1 MANNNSNVNI
11 SFVISSIIKTV
22 IFILIIGIGIYLL
35 KSYQPDFYN
44 KNVYSLIT
52 GKKVNIVTANTNSS
66 GVIEDNFSSSTP
78 YMNNFDIAEENT
90 EISVSDNSVVVESV
104 TTSSKRKIVIIPEE
118 QTTVVKKEQVVVE
131 VPQSTKSTTPRFI
144 DGYEVITIED
154 TEPFELSEKTGKASN
169 VQSNRNV
176 QQPQVQQEVV
186 YVEPAIPED
195 YDGPNWAVVAINT
208 EIYNKEMKKLGSILG
223 GIVVETNGHIF
234 KNNATLI
241 QCFQIKDGV
250 INKDVEFYLKE
261 SDLVMFR
268 GPYNTNIHPD
278 KTTVIDFCT
287 IRGKYQ
293 KLLDDLR
300 KEELKKNPYFAEY
313 QEHVTKYKKMEQES
327 NELEAKRKTTSGAEK
342 ANLEDRIHKLKIEE
356 VSARKNLKDA
366 QRKYESWRNKNLGSG
381 EEIKIT
387 PTPELNKLKQQMDA
401 LFPRANQ
408 ICPGI

>member
-1 MANNNSNVNI
+1 MANNNFNVNI
-11 SFVISSIIKTV
+11 SFIISSIIKTI
-22 IFILIIGIGIYLL
+22 IFILIIGVGLYLL
-35 KSYQPDFYN
+35 KSYKPDFYN
-44 KNVYSLIT
+44 ENVYSIIT
-52 GKKVNIVTANTNSS
+52 GKKINIAANTNSS
-66 GVIEDNFSSSTP
+66 VVSDSSSETP
-78 YMNNFDIAEENT
+78 YMNNFDVTEEHIENS
-90 EISVSDNSVVVESV
+90 ISENSVVVESV
-104 TTSSKRKIVIIPEE
+104 KTSSKRKVVIIPDE
-118 QTTVVKKEQVVVE
+118 QTSNVKKEQVVVDI
-131 VPQSTKSTTPRFI
+131 PQSNKSTPKFI

-154 TEPFELSEKTGKASN
+154 TEPFELSEKTGKAFD

-176 QQPQVQQEVV
+176 QQPQIQQEVV

-234 KNNATLI
+234 KKNAALI

-250 INKDVEFYLKE
+250 VNKDVEFYLKE

-268 GPYNTNIHPD
+268 GPYNSNIHPD

-313 QEHVTKYKKMEQES
+313 QEQVTKYKKMEQES

-356 VSARKNLKDA
+356 VSARRKLKDA
-366 QRKYESWRNKNLGSG
+366 QRKYEAWRNKNLGSG
-381 EEIKIT
+381 DEIKIT
-387 PTPELNKLKQQMDA
+387 PTLELNKLKQQMDA
-401 LFPRANQ
+401 LYPRANQ